1 MNVVE
6 QAVEVA
12 MRASRDRSEVVMQ
25 AALLVGHLGCLVFN
39 AGGALHH
46 AKRLALVL
54 AGRPLDRDL

>member
-1 MNVVE
+1 
-6 QAVEVA
+6 